1 MQPKQT
7 FKKSERLCNRSTIG
21 MMFNQGRSFFSYPFK
36 LVYLQ
41 AEAKI
46 PADEFPAKVL
56 FAVPKRQFKKAVH
69 RNRLKR
75 LMREAYRKNKSELY
89 DFLSENKLQ
98 ITLAFMF
105 TAKETMPYR
114 EIEKKIK
121 ASLLRLQQDIL
132 KLNKH

>member
-1 MQPKQT
+1 
-7 FKKSERLCNRSTIG
+7 

-41 AEAKI
+41 VEAES
-46 PADEFPAKVL
+46 PAFDEFPAKVL
-56 FAVPKRQFKKAVH
+56 FAVSKRQFKKAVH

-75 LMREAYRKNKSELY
+75 LMREGYRKNKSELY
-89 DFLSENKLQ
+89 GFLSENKLQ

-121 ASLLRLQQDIL
+121 VSLLRLQQDII